1 MSAPI
6 PLFLLTGFLGSG
18 KSTLLSRLIR
28 HPGFADT
35 AVIVNEFGEV
45 GLDHALVS
53 EGDEGNTVLLDSGCI
68 CCTLTTSLEDT
79 LEELYYRAERGEI
92 PRFSRIVVET
102 TGLADPAPI
111 ATALAGGT
119 FVARFVRLAAI
130 LTTLD
135 AVHGAEQLA
144 GFDEARMQVAL
155 ADRVIVT
162 KRDIASDDALEATQA
177 AAATLNPRA
186 GRLTVV
192 SGAIDPAIVLTAG
205 ATGAGSP
212 VPMPADCADTDHE
225 HAHHHASTH
234 THAPHTHGYV
244 TCAVRLSTPV
254 TWPAYAAFVAHLR
267 AAFADSLLRVKGLV
281 TFEDGHLH
289 AVQGVRLLFDTPRPV
304 TWPVP
309 PEIADTLV
317 LIARDADRAA
327 LAASVAL
334 LSGEEP

>member
-79 LEELYYRAERGEI
+79 LEELYYKAERGEI

-135 AVHGAEQLA
+135 AVHGAAQLA
-144 GFDEARMQVAL
+144 DFDEARMQVAL

-162 KRDIASDDALEATQA
+162 KSDIASNDALRATQA
-177 AAATLNPRA
+177 AVAALNPRA
-186 GRLTVV
+186 GRLTAV

-205 ATGAGSP
+205 AAGP
-212 VPMPADCADTDHE
+212 GLPAAMPAPACDHE
-225 HAHHHASTH
+225 HYGHAHDHASAH
-234 THAPHTHGYV
+234 PHTHGYV
-244 TCAVRLSTPV
+244 TCAVRLSCPV
-254 TWPAYAAFVAHLR
+254 TWPGYAAFVAHLR
-267 AAFADSLLRVKGLV
+267 TAFGDSLLRVKGLV
-281 TFEDGHLH
+281 TFEDGRIH

-304 TWPVP
+304 TWPVEA
-309 PEIADTLV
+309 EIADTLV
-317 LIARDADRAA
+317 LIARDADRTA